1 MGLLDIKPNKVKA
14 DLLDYKIAIYGQAKS
29 GKALTNDTLIP
40 TPGGFKRLGEIEVGD
55 KVYDRLGKETNVVG
69 VFPQGE
75 LEVYEVEL
83 NDGRKFY
90 ANDEHIV
97 PYITRRG
104 NINNKTVA
112 EMEKDYKLP
121 PKKKFDGNVLKGN
134 KYNIPNS
141 EAVEFGKKDLTID
154 PYALGVLIGDG
165 ALSVRYLTI
174 SSDEYDVVNKASQR
188 LGLETPVKSEHNY
201 NWRYMDNGGKR
212 REVMDDIV
220 GLGLNVTSAYKFIPE
235 VYQQGS
241 VEQRKELLRGLMD
254 SDGTVVVSPKGATR
268 FDFCT
273 NAEQLAKDV
282 KLLAHS
288 LGYGATLSSVNREDK
303 KNVEYYV
310 SIYTSDTSIVTSK
323 KHTQKVAEKAKS
335 FSRKEEYAKLVSIK
349 KLDKKEPMTCLKVDN
364 EEELFLIN
372 DYIVTHN
379 TTLVYDLVDKKYDG
393 DLSKMLLLA
402 TERGYNA
409 LDGVYAQ
416 DISSWAEFKRVVKEL
431 IDNKEKYPFE
441 ILAIDTVDKLEE
453 YATDYTIKAMSR
465 NDKKKY
471 VTIGD
476 APYGAGYAFLE
487 SEVSDT
493 LDKLDKAGYTL
504 WYITHDKDK
513 TFKTEDGVEFNKTDL
528 SLGSKVKGIITNDV
542 DFIFYI
548 KNESHMNASGGV
560 DVERYIYL
568 RDNGNLVAGSRF
580 SDMPEK
586 IKYSTEGLLETV
598 EGAILSKYGGSQEKV
613 EEAKQE
619 QQEEAEE
626 EATEEV
632 ISEQSASELHKEI
645 SEIIKTKE
653 KSEIALVSEKL
664 KEAYDTANYTKI
676 DDVDTLLEIKELV
689 K

>member
-29 GKALTNDTLIP
+29 GK
-40 TPGGFKRLGEIEVGD
+40 
-55 KVYDRLGKETNVVG
+55 
-69 VFPQGE
+69 
-75 LEVYEVEL
+75 
-83 NDGRKFY
+83 
-90 ANDEHIV
+90 
-97 PYITRRG
+97 
-104 NINNKTVA
+104 
-112 EMEKDYKLP
+112 
-121 PKKKFDGNVLKGN
+121 
-134 KYNIPNS
+134 
-141 EAVEFGKKDLTID
+141 
-154 PYALGVLIGDG
+154 
-165 ALSVRYLTI
+165 
-174 SSDEYDVVNKASQR
+174 
-188 LGLETPVKSEHNY
+188 
-201 NWRYMDNGGKR
+201 
-212 REVMDDIV
+212 
-220 GLGLNVTSAYKFIPE
+220 
-235 VYQQGS
+235 
-241 VEQRKELLRGLMD
+241 
-254 SDGTVVVSPKGATR
+254 
-268 FDFCT
+268 
-273 NAEQLAKDV
+273 
-282 KLLAHS
+282 
-288 LGYGATLSSVNREDK
+288 
-303 KNVEYYV
+303 
-310 SIYTSDTSIVTSK
+310 
-323 KHTQKVAEKAKS
+323 
-335 FSRKEEYAKLVSIK
+335 
-349 KLDKKEPMTCLKVDN
+349 
-364 EEELFLIN
+364 
-372 DYIVTHN
+372 

-409 LDGVYAQ
+409 LDGVYAR
-416 DISSWAEFKRVVKEL
+416 DISSWAEFKKVVKEL
-431 IDNKEKYPFE
+431 IDNKEKYPFK

-528 SLGSKVKGIITNDV
+528 SLGSKVKGIVTNDV

-626 EATEEV
+626 KATEEV